1 MKNKRIT
8 ARFNDRRSSHK
19 KFPPEIHSLADTDR
33 VGDVDDHF
41 YPHCNPASHASGSG
55 TERVWPVEVIEAHYG
70 TVRPELRLFGEVTAG
85 RRSELR
91 PLVSGLIIEVGPNFR
106 DGGIVGKGELLV
118 QIDPFDYETALA
130 EQRSIL
136 KEAEARLQL
145 LKKDYERAKELR
157 IENTVSEQ
165 FLEKAELEQVQQEAI
180 VEQRGIS
187 VSQAQRDRTETRLL
201 APYDGVINN
210 VSANL
215 GSQVSGFGNDKVADL
230 IDTSRLEVRFS
241 LSNAQYG
248 RLLESGD
255 PVIGRPVRVSWTIG
269 NETMEYDARIERV
282 GAEIVSTTGG
292 VEVYAVIE
300 SSGSQTNLRPGAFVA
315 VSLSDKIYQNVI
327 SAPDS
332 AIYGEDVIY
341 VIKDE
346 RMVERRI
353 HIQGYD
359 GSNLLFT
366 RTGDPPVE
374 EGDLIVTTQLREGGS
389 GAKVE
394 VR

>member
-1 MKNKRIT
+1 MT
-8 ARFNDRRSSHK
+8 VDQATRSSRLRSIRLPILIVLVTLTII
-19 KFPPEIHSLADTDR
+19 FILIATRPRMRP
-33 VGDVDDHF
+33 VPV
-41 YPHCNPASHASGSG
+41 P
-55 TERVWPVEVIEAHYG
+55 ERVWPVEVIEAHYG

-327 SAPDS
+327 SAPES

-366 RTGDPPVE
+366 RAGDPPVE

>member
-1 MKNKRIT
+1 MT
-8 ARFNDRRSSHK
+8 VDQATRSSRLRSIRLPILIVLVTLTII
-19 KFPPEIHSLADTDR
+19 FILIATRPRMRPVPVA
-33 VGDVDDHF
+33 
-41 YPHCNPASHASGSG
+41 
-55 TERVWPVEVIEAHYG
+55 ERVWPVEVIEAHYG

>member
-1 MKNKRIT
+1 MT
-8 ARFNDRRSSHK
+8 VDQATRSSRLRSIRLPILIVLVTLTII
-19 KFPPEIHSLADTDR
+19 FILIATRPRMRPVPVA
-33 VGDVDDHF
+33 
-41 YPHCNPASHASGSG
+41 
-55 TERVWPVEVIEAHYG
+55 ERVWPVEVIEAHYG

-106 DGGIVGKGELLV
+106 DGGIVRKGELLV

-187 VSQAQRDRTETRLL
+187 VSQARRDRTETRLL

-327 SAPDS
+327 SAPES

>member
-1 MKNKRIT
+1 MTVDQT
-8 ARFNDRRSSHK
+8 AKSSRLRSIRLPMLIVSVT
-19 KFPPEIHSLADTDR
+19 LAIIFLLIATR
-33 VGDVDDHF
+33 PRMRPVPV
-41 YPHCNPASHASGSG
+41 P
-55 TERVWPVEVIEAHYG
+55 ERVWPVEVIEAHYG
-70 TVRPELRLFGEVTAG
+70 TVQPELKLFGEVTAG

-91 PLVSGLIIEVGPNFR
+91 PLVSGLIIQVGPNFR
-106 DGGIVGKGELLV
+106 DGGIVRKGELLV
-118 QIDPFDYETALA
+118 QIDPFDYDTALA

-136 KEAEARLQL
+136 KEAEARLQM

-157 IENTVSEQ
+157 IDNTVSEQ
-165 FLEKAELEQVQQEAI
+165 FLENAELEVVQQEAI
-180 VEQRGIS
+180 VEQRGIG
-187 VSQAQRDRTETRLL
+187 VSQARRDRVETRLL

-215 GSQVSGFGNDKVADL
+215 GSQISGFGNDKVADL

-248 RLLESGD
+248 RLLEVGD
-255 PVIGRPVRVSWTIG
+255 PVVGRPVRVSWRVG

-315 VSLSDKIYQNVI
+315 VSLSDKTYQNVI
-327 SAPDS
+327 STPES

-341 VIKDE
+341 VIEDG
-346 RMVERRI
+346 RMSERRI
-353 HIQGYD
+353 QIRGYD
-359 GSNLLFT
+359 GANLLFT
-366 RTGDPPVE
+366 RAGDPPVE

>member
-1 MKNKRIT
+1 MTVDQT
-8 ARFNDRRSSHK
+8 AKSSRLRSIRLPILIVSVT
-19 KFPPEIHSLADTDR
+19 LAIIFLLIATR
-33 VGDVDDHF
+33 PRMRPV
-41 YPHCNPASHASGSG
+41 PAA
-55 TERVWPVEVIEAHYG
+55 ERVWPVEVIEAHYG
-70 TVRPELRLFGEVTAG
+70 TVQPELKLFGEVTAG

-91 PLVSGLIIEVGPNFR
+91 PLVSGLIIQVGPNFR
-106 DGGIVGKGELLV
+106 DGGIVRKGELLV

-136 KEAEARLQL
+136 KEAEARLKML
-145 LKKDYERAKELR
+145 EKDYERAKELR
-157 IENTVSEQ
+157 IDNTVSEQ
-165 FLEKAELEQVQQEAI
+165 FLENAELEVVQQEAI

-187 VSQAQRDRTETRLL
+187 VSQAKRDRVETRLL

-255 PVIGRPVRVSWTIG
+255 PVVGRPVRVSWRVG

-282 GAEIVSTTGG
+282 GAEIISTTGG

-315 VSLSDKIYQNVI
+315 MSLSDKTYQNVI
-327 SAPDS
+327 STPES

-341 VIKDE
+341 VIKDG

-359 GSNLLFT
+359 GSNRLFT
-366 RTGDPPVE
+366 RAGDPPVE

>member
-1 MKNKRIT
+1 MT
-8 ARFNDRRSSHK
+8 VDQATRSSRLRSIRLPILIVLVTLTII
-19 KFPPEIHSLADTDR
+19 FILIATRPRMRPVPVA
-33 VGDVDDHF
+33 
-41 YPHCNPASHASGSG
+41 
-55 TERVWPVEVIEAHYG
+55 ERVWPVEVIEAHYG

-366 RTGDPPVE
+366 RAGDPPVE

>member
-1 MKNKRIT
+1 MT
-8 ARFNDRRSSHK
+8 VDQATRSSRLRSIRLPILIVLVTLTII
-19 KFPPEIHSLADTDR
+19 FILIATRPRMRPVPVA
-33 VGDVDDHF
+33 
-41 YPHCNPASHASGSG
+41 
-55 TERVWPVEVIEAHYG
+55 ERVWPVEVIEAHYG

-327 SAPDS
+327 SAPES